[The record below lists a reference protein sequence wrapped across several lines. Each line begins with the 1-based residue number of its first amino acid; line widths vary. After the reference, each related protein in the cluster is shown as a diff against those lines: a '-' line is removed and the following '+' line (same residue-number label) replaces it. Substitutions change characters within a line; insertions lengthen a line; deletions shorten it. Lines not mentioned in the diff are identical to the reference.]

1 MDISI
6 RNRAAFRRLAARHG
20 RGEKIR
26 IGFGIINES
35 IFPLSRVFQLMQ
47 DDPFFDPFIIVIPD
61 VHRGREYAIGCYKKA
76 CISLREMF
84 PAAQILQSYN
94 TTTDVIVDYSDRCDL
109 YAPANPYEIMN
120 PLPYK
125 SAQFA
130 KKNIPI
136 FYSHYGTSIA
146 RSDLEALKLLSY
158 WRIYANTEMEY
169 AACKNNGNAFLCGM
183 SRMDSL
189 AFVDES
195 ARSRKKVII
204 APHHTIFENM
214 NLLTFSQ
221 FLRYS
226 DFFLELP
233 KIFSEIDFCFRPH
246 PLLVHNLQ
254 SDKAWGKRKTAEW
267 LETMSSMQNVEMQYG
282 GDFLQTF
289 INSDALIHDCG
300 SFIADYMFTGKP
312 CCYMFPEK
320 PPVNDQYNQFGHD
333 CLDAHYSA
341 LNKNDILN
349 FINNVIMQGN
359 DPLSIKRKTLFDK
372 IKFNYPHNSETI
384 VENIKN
390 EILIHSF

>member
-1 MDISI
+1 MDISL
-6 RNRAAFRRLAARHG
+6 RHRAAFRRLAARHG

-26 IGFGIINES
+26 TGFGIINDS
-35 IFPLSRVFQLMQ
+35 IFPFSRVFQLMR
-47 DDPFFDPFIIVIPD
+47 DDSFFEPFLIVIPD
-61 VHRGREYAIGCYKKA
+61 VHRGRNYAIDCYEKTCA
-76 CISLREMF
+76 SLHNMF
-84 PAAQILQSYN
+84 PGAQILQSYDS
-94 TTTDVIVDYSDRCDL
+94 TTDAITDYSERCDL

-136 FYSHYGTSIA
+136 FYSHYGTSISKSA
-146 RSDLEALKLLSY
+146 LEALELLSY
-158 WRIYANTEMEY
+158 WRIYANTEAEY
-169 AACKNNGNAFLCGM
+169 LACKKNGNGFLCGM
-183 SRMDSL
+183 SRMDCL
-189 AFVDES
+189 ALLE
-195 ARSRKKVII
+195 AAPRSRKKIII

-214 NLLTFSQ
+214 NFLTLSQ

-254 SDKAWGKRKTAEW
+254 SDKAWGMRKTAEW
-267 LETMSSMQNVEMQYG
+267 LASMSSMQNVEMQYG

-289 INSDALIHDCG
+289 LDSDALIHDCG
-300 SFIADYMFTGKP
+300 SFIADYLFTGKP

-320 PPVNDQYNQFGHD
+320 PFTNDQYNQFGHD
-333 CLDAHYSA
+333 CLDAHYPA
-341 LNKNDILN
+341 FNQNDILN
-349 FINNVIMQGN
+349 FINDVVLQGN
-359 DPLSIKRKTLFDK
+359 DHLLAKRKSLFDR

-384 VENIKN
+384 VQNIKN
-390 EILIHSF
+390 EILEHAL